1 MATPTP
7 TPMTTSIYGMTS
19 LEIPCCLCGTLITA
33 NAANQCSTC
42 LAQEYNLQ
50 ERLQRGPGGAEHI
63 IIYQCRQCRRYQRN
77 PKTFELIEP
86 ESPELL
92 SICLKHIPA
101 LSSHSDS
108 IKLIEAGWVWTEPHS
123 MRFKLKLTVR
133 TEIQNVQIQQRVIV
147 EMHCRFKQCPDC
159 NREFT
164 NRTWQAVV
172 QLRQRRTDDAPKK
185 GLAAL
190 EMVLAKNHDIRKDVL
205 SIETIKDGFDFYFLS
220 LVHAQRFSGY
230 LQRAAPMRAKISK
243 KLVSADWTN
252 NTANIKSCLM
262 CDIVPFCRD
271 DLILIDKRVKGKLAG
286 RLAVVTKVSSVI
298 HLMDASPKREN
309 LADSQMELSP
319 DAYYKY
325 EKLYTVL
332 QAAHRAVRFVVLD
345 VELCNESSQGGS
357 GSGGTT
363 AATSTEPPLYQ
374 GPNQGPSSTAAVH
387 KHALADVQVARES
400 DFGSNDETFNCVTHL
415 GNLIRPGD
423 VVLGYDLTATVGG
436 DWEMEESFHNSFVL
450 PDVVL
455 VKKIAGAGGSSEAEQ
470 TSVNRKSEPVKGRMT
485 KKKERRR
492 RRYEGKKSKELEES
506 AVRMG
511 FLGGDNNDRDKTADF
526 DRELENDPE
535 LAEEVAALEK
545 TFGSLGTMDEEIAP
559 ESEALPDSNE
569 SPPEEESPSEEE
581 K

>member
-1 MATPTP
+1 
-7 TPMTTSIYGMTS
+7 
-19 LEIPCCLCGTLITA
+19 
-33 NAANQCSTC
+33 
-42 LAQEYNLQ
+42 
-50 ERLQRGPGGAEHI
+50 
-63 IIYQCRQCRRYQRN
+63 
-77 PKTFELIEP
+77 
-86 ESPELL
+86 
-92 SICLKHIPA
+92 
-101 LSSHSDS
+101 
-108 IKLIEAGWVWTEPHS
+108 
-123 MRFKLKLTVR
+123 
-133 TEIQNVQIQQRVIV
+133 
-147 EMHCRFKQCPDC
+147 MHCRFKQCPDC

-309 LADSQMELSP
+309 LGDSQMELSP
-319 DAYYKY
+319 DSYYKY

-332 QAAHRAVRFVVLD
+332 QAAHRATRFVVLD
-345 VELCNESSQGGS
+345 VELCNESQGGGGGGG
-357 GSGGTT
+357 GSD
-363 AATSTEPPLYQ
+363 EPTYQ

-423 VVLGYDLTATVGG
+423 IVLGYDLTATVGG
-436 DWEMEESFHNSFVL
+436 DWEMEEAFHNSFVL

-455 VKKIAGAGGSSEAEQ
+455 VKKIAGGGSVEP
-470 TSVNRKSEPVKGRMT
+470 VDKSEPVKGRIT
-485 KKKERRR
+485 KKKARRN
-492 RRYEGKKSKELEES
+492 RRYNGKKSQELEES

-511 FLGGDNNDRDKTADF
+511 FLGGDDDDRDKTADF
-526 DRELENDPE
+526 DRELANDPE

-545 TFGSLGTMDEEIAP
+545 TFGSLGKMDEDP
-559 ESEALPDSNE
+559 EPEAEPLPDSEESPLEEEE
-569 SPPEEESPSEEE
+569 SPPEEE